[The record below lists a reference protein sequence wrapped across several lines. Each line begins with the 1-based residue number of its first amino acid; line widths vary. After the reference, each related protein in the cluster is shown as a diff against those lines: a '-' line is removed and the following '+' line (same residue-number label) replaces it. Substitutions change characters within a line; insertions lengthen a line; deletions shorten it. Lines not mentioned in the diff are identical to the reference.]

1 MEELGVMN
9 TLECIYNVNE
19 KGRSLCLQN

>member
-9 TLECIYNVNE
+9 KSECIYNINE
-19 KGRSLCLQN
+19 KGQSLCLQN